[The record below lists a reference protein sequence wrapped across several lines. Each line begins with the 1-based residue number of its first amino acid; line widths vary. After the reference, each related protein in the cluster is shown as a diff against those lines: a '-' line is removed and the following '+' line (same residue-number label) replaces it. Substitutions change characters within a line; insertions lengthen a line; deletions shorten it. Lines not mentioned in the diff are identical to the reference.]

1 MDNNGRSSDG
11 RFTSGNRF
19 GDGRHVPTRMQ
30 ELRKRVLDSAAPEQA
45 IALLNKLYESGMA
58 GDVTA
63 AKLWFDIT
71 IGKPAQ
77 AVHISGPAGGGL
89 GLQLIVQV
97 IRTALGDDQAAI
109 TRLAA
114 AFHSMAKEQH
124 GDDLKQV
131 GDGS

>member
-1 MDNNGRSSDG
+1 VDNNGRSSNG

-30 ELRKRVLDSAAPEQA
+30 ELRKRVLDSATPEQA
-45 IALLNKLYESGMA
+45 IALLDKLYESGMD

-77 AVHISGPAGGGL
+77 AVQISGSVGTPL
-89 GLQLIVQV
+89 GLQMIVQV

-109 TRLAA
+109 TRVAA
-114 AFHSMAKEQH
+114 AFQSMAKEQH
-124 GDDLKQV
+124 GDDLKQL